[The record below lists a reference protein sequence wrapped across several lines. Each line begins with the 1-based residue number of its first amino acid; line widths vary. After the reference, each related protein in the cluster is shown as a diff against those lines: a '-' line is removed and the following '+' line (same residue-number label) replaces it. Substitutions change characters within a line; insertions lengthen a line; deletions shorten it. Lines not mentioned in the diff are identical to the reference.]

1 MACFIIPGIEAAAVT
16 AASRIIKSK
25 EQKKLSADTEVKF
38 DENTLKN
45 SKADKFK
52 SLSAMLWGGSALL
65 AFEHLW
71 HGEIE
76 PFFPFLTAM
85 GNKEDMMEMFSEM
98 STVGVSMAVAVTS
111 VWGLF
116 TVVASKLRNKY
127 EKEAKA

>member
-25 EQKKLSADTEVKF
+25 EQKKLSADTEVRF

-45 SKADKFK
+45 SKADKLK